1 MIKAKD
7 STWLL
12 LICLLIGQLYVPS
25 LGSPIEGDQTDYQE
39 DDYDYGDLDDGADDS
54 SKGDVPATLDITMPP
69 PYFEENDLRIEAKP
83 GEDVVLNCDARN
95 FQLSNAVMWYKNKT
109 IIANGQNAI
118 GHRVECMANN
128 SILLR
133 DASAE
138 DSDDYYCEI
147 LPQMVRQ
154 HTTLRVG
161 ARLSILCDD
170 RDVTDRSQ
178 TFRQGDHHKLECR
191 TYLPG
196 ENTIKW
202 SFNGLR
208 LESSPEDIKNGVVI
222 LDNIDEENAGV
233 YQCLGD
239 DGSRDPPHGM
249 VTVDVQY
256 SPKVSTHRHH
266 VNTEEGHTAELY
278 CNYRA
283 NPIGRSYFIKDGKTL
298 QLSEKYS
305 LKDSAHN
312 GHNRTTL
319 IIREVGKA
327 DLGEYLCQVENAIGS
342 NEVKVHVSY
351 NPETPQFEDM
361 KVEGTKVT
369 MHWLVRSRQP
379 LSEAILDY
387 QLTGSYTWSTVSVL
401 QTHRHNHTEGIWKIT
416 HQLDLPRR
424 GLWHARVK
432 AKNTHGWSNFSPD
445 HDFQIEDDDESIVA
459 PDMDLPPEQIMQAGI
474 GITRGGAASAIRQ
487 LPLMT
492 LGCGVLLAS
501 LLLRLR
507 H

>member
-1 MIKAKD
+1 
-7 STWLL
+7 LEVR
-12 LICLLIGQLYVPS
+12 CH
-25 LGSPIEGDQTDYQE
+25 GSPIEESKTDYQD
-39 DDYDYGDLDDGADDS
+39 DDYDYGDADNDIDDAEEPQPLNVQES
-54 SKGDVPATLDITMPP
+54 P

-83 GEDVVLNCDARN
+83 GDDVVLNCDARN
-95 FQLSNAVMWYKNKT
+95 FMISNAAMWYKNSQ
-109 IIANGQNAI
+109 IIANGHIPI
-118 GHRVECMANN
+118 GHRLEAMSNN

-133 DASAE
+133 NVTPE
-138 DSDDYYCEI
+138 DSDDYFCEI
-147 LPQMVRQ
+147 LPQKVRQ

-196 ENTIKW
+196 ESTIKW
-202 SFNGLR
+202 SFNGVR
-208 LESSPEDIKNGVVI
+208 VESSESDAQSGVLV
-222 LDNIDEENAGV
+222 LDNVDDVNAGD

-239 DGSRDPPHGM
+239 DGSHDPPHGM
-249 VTVDVQY
+249 VTIDVQY

-266 VNTEEGHTAELY
+266 VNTEAGGTAELY

-283 NPIGRSYFIKDGKTL
+283 NPIARSFFVKDRQTL

-305 LKDSAHN
+305 LKDSTHN

-319 IIREVGKA
+319 IVRDVDEN
-327 DLGEYLCQVENAIGS
+327 DLGEYLCHVENVIGY

-369 MHWLVRSRQP
+369 MHWLVRSLQP
-379 LSEAILDY
+379 LSEAMLDY
-387 QLTGSYTWSTVSVL
+387 KLSGSYTWSTVSML
-401 QTHRHNHTEGIWKIT
+401 ETHRHNQTGGVWKIT

-424 GLWHARVK
+424 GMWHARVK
-432 AKNTHGWSNFSPD
+432 TRNTHGWSNFSPD
-445 HDFQIEDDDESIVA
+445 HDFTIQSDEGESGEGEPYTKLKFHAAIPQPTDSDV
-459 PDMDLPPEQIMQAGI
+459 PSDMDLPPDQIVRAGV
-474 GITRGGAASAIRQ
+474 GSFGNGAESVPGRVSYGGVILASA
-487 LPLMT
+487 
-492 LGCGVLLAS
+492 A
-501 LLLRLR
+501 LLLRHRL
-507 H
+507 